1 MRRPITSGSISPTGG
16 IACIL
21 LGGVFLTV
29 NDATMKWLTG
39 SYPVG
44 EIVALRA
51 LFAFLPIAFFAWRAG
66 GWRSLRVRHVR
77 AQNARALLFVASSFL
92 WVSGLTYLPLADSMA
107 ATFTGPIMITALAPL
122 LLGETVGWRRWTA
135 VTVGFGGVLLMI
147 QPTGEG
153 PHLAML
159 LPLVSVMGGVGRDI
173 ITRRIAATESSVGTL
188 AFTTAAACL
197 IGLLTLPFGWVLPGA
212 RDWLLLALSGILV
225 GAAHFLYIEALR
237 LAEAIIV
244 MPFKYFNMI
253 WAIALGFAIWG
264 DLPDRWMI
272 GGTVL
277 VVLSGLYIMHRE
289 TSRRRGTRHV
299 RRRGRLPGSRFSLAT
314 VIRRKGGTNP

>member
-21 LGGVFLTV
+21 LGGVFLTG
-29 NDATMKWLTG
+29 NDAAMKWLTSG
-39 SYPVG
+39 YPVG
-44 EIVALRA
+44 EILALRG

-66 GWRSLRVRHVR
+66 GWRSLRVRRVR
-77 AQNARALLFVASSFL
+77 AQSARALLFVASSFL
-92 WVSGLTYLPLADSMA
+92 WVAGLTRLPLADSMA

-135 VTVGFGGVLLMI
+135 VMVGFGGVLLMI

-153 PHLAML
+153 PRLAML
-159 LPLVSVMGGVGRDI
+159 LPLISVMGGVGRDV
-173 ITRRIAATESSVGTL
+173 ITRRIASTESSVGTL

-212 RDWLLLALSGILV
+212 RDWALLALSGILM

-237 LAEAIIV
+237 LAEAVIV
-244 MPFKYFNMI
+244 MPFKYFNMV
-253 WAIALGFAIWG
+253 WAVALGFAIWG

-277 VVLSGLYIMHRE
+277 VVLSGLYIMRRE
-289 TSRRRGTRHV
+289 TSRRRGGLTARPA
-299 RRRGRLPGSRFSLAT
+299 RRRDAPA
-314 VIRRKGGTNP
+314 RRSTDPAPW